1 MTRYSTLTHAVLEC
15 LKPHMNRVLT
25 AAEIGLPGAQF
36 EAFRLLMLDEFG
48 RSGFE
53 ATLKRTLGAGPEDL
67 TPDTMDRNGHRAG
80 TIGKER
86 RCAMGESGETNSE

>member
-1 MTRYSTLTHAVLEC
+1 MKHPSTLANAVIDC
-15 LKPHMNRVLT
+15 LKPHMSRVLT

-36 EAFRLLMLDEFG
+36 EAFRRLMLDEFG

-53 ATLKRTLGAGPEDL
+53 ATLKQKLGAGPEDL
-67 TPDTMDRNGHRAG
+67 TPDTLDRNGHRAG

-86 RCAMGESGETNSE
+86 RCAMGESSETNTE